1 MTLQHPHAE
10 LSAFIDRAL
19 APAAQAAVAE
29 HVAACAACRAH
40 VAELRG
46 TVSLLR
52 ALPDP
57 VPSRRLVPRLAGPA
71 WLAPLRTVMT
81 VASGT
86 AVFLFIASSLVSNI
100 TFLAS
105 GSAAAPAAR
114 DASGGT
120 TTNFQAQAPTP
131 SQDGAVNERSVA
143 ASAPSPSPASAL
155 AHNPTTPPVAG
166 AADAVSSPGVDDASK
181 RSVQST
187 AEPAAPG
194 AGAPQEVARSGS
206 SEPARSPLLNPWL
219 WLSVALLTGAIAIAL
234 QRRVRRPV

>member
-1 MTLQHPHAE
+1 
-10 LSAFIDRAL
+10 
-19 APAAQAAVAE
+19 VAE

-81 VASGT
+81 LASGT
-86 AVFLFIASSLVSNI
+86 AVFLFIASSLASNI

-114 DASGGT
+114 DASGET
-120 TTNFQAQAPTP
+120 TTNFQAQGPTP
-131 SQDGAVNERSVA
+131 SQAGAVNERSVA
-143 ASAPSPSPASAL
+143 ASAPSPSAAAL
-155 AHNPTTPPVAG
+155 
-166 AADAVSSPGVDDASK
+166 SSPGVDDASK

-206 SEPARSPLLNPWL
+206 SEPARSPLLSPWL
-219 WLSVALLTGAIAIAL
+219 WLSLALLTGAIAIAL
-234 QRRVRRPV
+234 QRRLHRPV

>member
-1 MTLQHPHAE
+1 MTLQHPHAD
-10 LSAFIDRAL
+10 LSAYIDRAL

-29 HVAACAACRAH
+29 HVAACAVCRAH
-40 VAELRG
+40 VAELRS
-46 TVSLLR
+46 TVSLLQ

-81 VASGT
+81 LASGT
-86 AVFLFIASSLVSNI
+86 AVFLFIASSLVNNI

-114 DASGGT
+114 DASGE
-120 TTNFQAQAPTP
+120 TTNFQAQGPTASQGAP
-131 SQDGAVNERSVA
+131 NERSVG
-143 ASAPSPSPASAL
+143 ASAPSQSPAAAL

-166 AADAVSSPGVDDASK
+166 AADAASSPGVDDAQK

-187 AEPAAPG
+187 AQPAAPG
-194 AGAPQEVARSGS
+194 AGAPLEARSQS

-219 WLSVALLTGAIAIAL
+219 WLSLALFTGAIAIAL
-234 QRRVRRPV
+234 QRRLRRSV

>member
-1 MTLQHPHAE
+1 MTLQHPHAD
-10 LSAFIDRAL
+10 LSAYIDQAL

-29 HVAACAACRAH
+29 HVAACAVCRAH

-46 TVSLLR
+46 TASLVH

-57 VPSRRLVPRLAGPA
+57 VPSRHLVPRLASPA

-81 VASGT
+81 LASGT
-86 AVFLFIASSLVSNI
+86 AVFLFIASSLVNNI

-114 DASGGT
+114 NASGDT
-120 TTNFQAQAPTP
+120 TTNFQAQGPTA
-131 SQDGAVNERSVA
+131 SQPGAVNERSVI
-143 ASAPSPSPASAL
+143 ASAPTPSPAAAL

-181 RSVQST
+181 RIGQST

-206 SEPARSPLLNPWL
+206 AEPARSPLLNPWL
-219 WLSVALLTGAIAIAL
+219 WLSLALLTGAIAIAL
-234 QRRVRRPV
+234 QRRLRRSV